1 MNKKQNSP
9 PARAAKEVKKGKPD
23 TSDSDDENKD
33 TEKAKVVVV
42 HRTMKQGDSPDY
54 SFDSPKRHARNLK

>member
-9 PARAAKEVKKGKPD
+9 LALAAKEVKKGKPD
-23 TSDSDDENKD
+23 ASDADDENED

-42 HRTMKQGDSPDY
+42 HRTQ
-54 SFDSPKRHARNLK
+54 